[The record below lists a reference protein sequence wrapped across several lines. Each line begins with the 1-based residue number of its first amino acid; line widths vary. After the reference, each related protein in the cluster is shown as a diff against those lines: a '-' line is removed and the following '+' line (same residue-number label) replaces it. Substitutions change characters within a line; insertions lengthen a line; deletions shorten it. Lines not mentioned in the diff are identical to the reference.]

1 MSYDKKEIEEQIKKL
16 EKEVGYDTRDYTIE
30 YIVDKFKRDE
40 FIIPKYQRNFIW
52 NDKYRS
58 AFIESIFLGLPIPFM
73 FFCLREDGNFE
84 IIDGAQRVQS
94 LVAFVKEEYILKRLE
109 KLDKLNGT
117 TFQELDN
124 SRQKKFLNKTIRIVI
139 LNENT
144 SEEVRRDLFHRINS
158 YGLKANFSEI
168 KKGSLPTEF
177 VDFIDKCSENK
188 KFIELTPM
196 KENKEKRFERFELTL
211 RFFALL
217 NDYENFKK
225 NISTFLDDYLVNNA
239 DTFTEDRGSLL
250 EKEFLNMLKFVE
262 NNFGRFTKND
272 SKSITRLRFEIISV
286 GSALALREKKDLKVK
301 DSSLIDSNEFNNYTT
316 QVSNPMKLR
325 EGIDYFKNK
334 LLNNV

>member
-225 NISTFLDDYLVNNA
+225 IYLP
-239 DTFTEDRGSLL
+239 F
-250 EKEFLNMLKFVE
+250 
-262 NNFGRFTKND
+262 
-272 SKSITRLRFEIISV
+272 
-286 GSALALREKKDLKVK
+286 
-301 DSSLIDSNEFNNYTT
+301 
-316 QVSNPMKLR
+316 
-325 EGIDYFKNK
+325 
-334 LLNNV
+334 